1 MAPDRPTRVHYMPV
15 MLPSSAQSEKLS
27 LPNYP
32 RTPAMRSAYRLTA
45 FQWRVYDLLHSQI
58 IPAGRVTS
66 YESLARRLS
75 SSPRAVGGALRR
87 NPFAPVVPCHRVVK
101 ASGQLG
107 GYMGQSSS
115 RSSSSQGDQKRLQKK
130 IELLAEEGVLFDGK
144 GMLRDPSQLI

>member
-1 MAPDRPTRVHYMPV
+1 
-15 MLPSSAQSEKLS
+15 
-27 LPNYP
+27 
-32 RTPAMRSAYRLTA
+32 MRSAYRLTA